1 MPASNP
7 LLNISDLP
15 PFNKIQPDQVI
26 PALEQLLKDNR
37 TTVEATLK
45 AAKNTSQPTWQQLI
59 TPLEA
64 AADNLAR
71 SWSPVS
77 HLNSVKN
84 SPELRTAY
92 QACLPKLSEYST
104 WFNQNPELFKAYQA
118 LATNPAAN
126 LNPAQ
131 QKMLSNTLRDFR
143 LSGVDLPEAKKQRFA
158 QIQQR
163 LAKLSNQFSN
173 NVLDATQSWT
183 KLVTDESQLIGL
195 PESAKESAAAA
206 AQAKD
211 LQGWLFTLDFP
222 SFQPVMTYADNRELR
237 QEVYTAF
244 VTRASDQGP
253 FSKKE
258 NSEKENSTGQW
269 NNAAI
274 MEEILALKEE
284 KAQLLG
290 FESYA
295 HLSVEKKMARSPE
308 EVLAFLNNLAAK
320 AHPQALQEFAE
331 LKTFA
336 EQQGVD
342 NLEAWDVGY
351 YSEKLRLERYNL
363 SQEEL
368 RPWFPA
374 NKVTQGLFKVVKQLF
389 NVEFKQDT
397 KVCTWH
403 TDAHYYQV
411 LRDGEPIAGF
421 YLDLYAREGKRGG
434 AWMDVC
440 RDRRRTAEG
449 QIQLP
454 VAYLTCN
461 FTPPVGEQPSL
472 LTHNEVTTLFHEFG
486 HGLHHMLTQV
496 EVPEVSGIN
505 GVAWDAVELP
515 SQFMENFCW
524 EREGL
529 DLITSHVETGEPLP
543 QALFEKMLAAKNFQS
558 AMQMVRQLEFS
569 LFDFRLHLELKQ
581 PNAQA
586 IQALLDE
593 VRQAVSVVPTAEFNR
608 FQNSFS
614 HIFAGGYAAGYYSY
628 KWAEVLSADAFSA
641 FEEEGTFNAATG
653 LRFCQSILEQ
663 GGSQDAMALFT
674 AFRGREPKIDALLRH
689 SGIQAAAVSVQ

>member
-1 MPASNP
+1 MELFMTSSNP
-7 LLNISDLP
+7 LLKITDLP
-15 PFNKIQPDQVI
+15 PFDKILPEHVV
-26 PALEQLLKDNR
+26 PALEQLLAENR
-37 TTVEATLK
+37 STVETTLK
-45 AAKNTSQPTWQQLI
+45 AVEASGNPTWQQLI
-59 TPLEA
+59 TPLEE
-64 AADNLAR
+64 AADRLAR

-84 SPELRTAY
+84 NPELREAY
-92 QACLPKLSEYST
+92 QACLPKLAEYST

-118 LATNPAAN
+118 LANNPKAQ

-131 QKMLSNTLRDFR
+131 QKMLSNALRDFR

-163 LAKLSNQFSN
+163 LSELSNNFSN
-173 NVLDATQSWT
+173 NLLDATQAWT
-183 KLVTDESQLIGL
+183 KLVTDESQLSGL

-206 AQAKD
+206 AKEKNQ
-211 LQGWLFTLDFP
+211 QGWLFTLDFP

-244 VTRASDQGP
+244 VTRASDQAP
-253 FSKKE
+253 
-258 NSEKENSTGQW
+258 TGQKSSASQW
-269 NNAAI
+269 DNAPL

-308 EVLAFLNNLAAK
+308 EVMEFLQNLAAK
-320 AHPQALQEFAE
+320 SYPQAKQEFAE
-331 LKTFA
+331 LKEFA
-336 EQQGVD
+336 QQLGVD
-342 NLEAWDVGY
+342 NLEPWDVGY
-351 YSEKLRLERYNL
+351 YSEKLRLERYAL

-374 NKVTQGLFKVVKQLF
+374 EKVIQGLFKVAGQLF
-389 NVEFKQDT
+389 NVEFKKDT
-397 KVCTWH
+397 QVSTWH
-403 TDAHYYQV
+403 KDAHYYQV
-411 LRDGEPIAGF
+411 LRKGEQIAGF

-440 RDRRRTAEG
+440 RDRRRTTEG
-449 QIQLP
+449 KIQLP

-486 HGLHHMLTQV
+486 HGLHHLLTQV
-496 EVPEVSGIN
+496 EVADVAGIN

-524 EREGL
+524 EKEGL
-529 DLITSHVETGEPLP
+529 DLMTAHVETGEPLP
-543 QALFEKMLAAKNFQS
+543 QAMFDKMLAAKNFQS
-558 AMQMVRQLEFS
+558 AMQMVRQLEFA

-593 VRQAVSVVPTAEFNR
+593 VRSQVSVVPTAKFNR
-608 FQNSFS
+608 FQNGFA

-641 FEEEGTFNAATG
+641 FEEEGTFNAQTG
-653 LRFCQSILEQ
+653 QRFCQTILEK
-663 GGSQDAMALFT
+663 GGSQDAMELFID
-674 AFRGREPKIDALLRH
+674 FRGREPKIDALLRH
-689 SGIQAAAVSVQ
+689 SGI

>member
-1 MPASNP
+1 MSTPNP

-15 PFNKIQPDQVI
+15 PFDKIQPDQVT
-26 PALEQLLKDNR
+26 PALEQLLTENR
-37 TTVEATLK
+37 ATVEATLK
-45 AAKNTSQPTWQQLI
+45 AAQATAKPTWQQLI
-59 TPLEA
+59 TPLEE
-64 AADNLAR
+64 ADDRLSR

-77 HLNSVKN
+77 HLNAVKN
-84 SPELRTAY
+84 NPELREAY
-92 QACLPKLSEYST
+92 QACLPKLSDYST

-118 LATNPAAN
+118 LANNKDAQ
-126 LNPAQ
+126 LNTAQ
-131 QKMLSNTLRDFR
+131 QKMLDNALRDFR

-158 QIQQR
+158 QIKQR
-163 LAKLSNQFSN
+163 LSELSNNFSN
-173 NVLDATQSWT
+173 NILDATQAWT
-183 KLVTDESQLIGL
+183 KLITDESQLSGL

-206 AQAKD
+206 AKAKD
-211 LQGWLFTLDFP
+211 QKGWLFTLDFP
-222 SFQPVMTYADNRELR
+222 SFQPVMTYADSRELR

-253 FSKKE
+253 FGQKTSASK
-258 NSEKENSTGQW
+258 W
-269 NNAAI
+269 NNAPL
-274 MEEILALKEE
+274 MEEILALKKEL
-284 KAQLLG
+284 AQLLG

-308 EVLAFLNNLAAK
+308 EVMEFLQNLAAK
-320 AHPQALQEFAE
+320 SYPQAKQEFAE
-331 LKTFA
+331 LEEFA
-336 EQQGVD
+336 QQQGMD
-342 NLEAWDVGY
+342 NLEPWDIGY
-351 YSEKLRLERYNL
+351 YSEKLRLANYNL

-374 NKVTQGLFKVVKQLF
+374 GKVLEGLFNVSSQLF

-397 KVCTWH
+397 QVATWH
-403 TDAHYYQV
+403 KDAHYYQV
-411 LRDGEPIAGF
+411 LRNGQQIAGF

-434 AWMDVC
+434 AWMGTC
-440 RDRRRTAEG
+440 RNRRRTANNK
-449 QIQLP
+449 IQLP

-461 FTPPVGEQPSL
+461 FTPPVGEQASL

-496 EVPEVSGIN
+496 EVADVSGIN

-529 DLITSHVETGEPLP
+529 DLITAHVETGEPLP
-543 QALFEKMLAAKNFQS
+543 QAMFDKMLAAKNFQS
-558 AMQMVRQLEFS
+558 AMQMMRQLEFA
-569 LFDFRLHLELKQ
+569 LFDFRLHLELNN

-593 VRQAVSVVPTAEFNR
+593 VRSQVSLVPTAEFNR
-608 FQNSFS
+608 FQNGFA

-641 FEEEGTFNAATG
+641 FEEEVASENESILNPKTG
-653 LRFCQSILEQ
+653 LRFCESILEK
-663 GGSQDAMALFT
+663 GGSQDAMELFIN
-674 AFRGREPKIDALLRH
+674 FRGREPKIDALLRH
-689 SGIQAAAVSVQ
+689 SGI

>member
-1 MPASNP
+1 MSTPNP

-15 PFNKIQPDQVI
+15 PFDKIQPDQVT
-26 PALEQLLKDNR
+26 PALEQLLTENR
-37 TTVEATLK
+37 ATVEATLK
-45 AAKNTSQPTWQQLI
+45 AAQATAKPTWQQLI
-59 TPLEA
+59 TPLEE
-64 AADNLAR
+64 ADDRLSR

-77 HLNSVKN
+77 HLNAVKN
-84 SPELRTAY
+84 NPELREAY
-92 QACLPKLSEYST
+92 QACLPKLSDYST

-118 LATNPAAN
+118 LANNKDAQ
-126 LNPAQ
+126 LNTAQ
-131 QKMLSNTLRDFR
+131 QKMLDNALRDFR

-163 LAKLSNQFSN
+163 LSELSNNFSN
-173 NVLDATQSWT
+173 NILDATQAWT
-183 KLVTDESQLIGL
+183 KLITDESQLSGL

-206 AQAKD
+206 AKAKD
-211 LQGWLFTLDFP
+211 QKGWLFTLDFP
-222 SFQPVMTYADNRELR
+222 SFQPVMTYADSRELR

-253 FSKKE
+253 FGQKTSASK
-258 NSEKENSTGQW
+258 W
-269 NNAAI
+269 NNAPL
-274 MEEILALKEE
+274 MEEILALKKEL
-284 KAQLLG
+284 AQLLG

-308 EVLAFLNNLAAK
+308 EVMEFLQNLAAK
-320 AHPQALQEFAE
+320 SYPQAKQEFAE
-331 LKTFA
+331 LEEFA
-336 EQQGVD
+336 QQQGVD
-342 NLEAWDVGY
+342 NLEPWDIGY
-351 YSEKLRLERYNL
+351 YSEKLRLANYNL

-374 NKVTQGLFKVVKQLF
+374 GKVLEGLFNVSSQLF

-397 KVCTWH
+397 QVATWH
-403 TDAHYYQV
+403 KDAHYYQV
-411 LRDGEPIAGF
+411 LRNGQQIAGF

-434 AWMDVC
+434 AWMGTC
-440 RDRRRTAEG
+440 RNRRRTANNK
-449 QIQLP
+449 IQLP

-461 FTPPVGEQPSL
+461 FTPPVGEQASL

-496 EVPEVSGIN
+496 EVADVSGIN

-529 DLITSHVETGEPLP
+529 DLMTAHVETGEPLP
-543 QALFEKMLAAKNFQS
+543 QAMFDKMLAAKNFQS
-558 AMQMVRQLEFS
+558 AMQMMRQLEFA
-569 LFDFRLHLELKQ
+569 LFDFRLHLELNN

-593 VRQAVSVVPTAEFNR
+593 VRSQVSLVPTAEFNR
-608 FQNSFS
+608 FQNGFA

-641 FEEEGTFNAATG
+641 FEEEGASENESILNPKTG
-653 LRFCQSILEQ
+653 LRFCESILEK
-663 GGSQDAMALFT
+663 GGSQDAMELFIN
-674 AFRGREPKIDALLRH
+674 FRGREPNIDALLRH
-689 SGIQAAAVSVQ
+689 SGI

>member
-1 MPASNP
+1 MTASNP
-7 LLNISDLP
+7 LLNITDLP
-15 PFNKIQPDQVI
+15 AFDKIQPEHIV
-26 PALEQLLKDNR
+26 PALDQLLDENKA
-37 TTVEATLK
+37 TVEATLK
-45 AAKNTSQPTWQQLI
+45 AALANNNLTWSSLI
-59 TPLEA
+59 TPLEEA
-64 AADNLAR
+64 GDRLAR

-84 SPELRTAY
+84 SPELREAY
-92 QACLPKLSEYST
+92 QACLPKLSEYAT

-118 LATNPAAN
+118 LANNPEAN
-126 LNPAQ
+126 LNSAQ
-131 QKMLSNTLRDFR
+131 KKMLDNALRDFR

-163 LAKLSNQFSN
+163 LSELSNQFSN
-173 NVLDATQSWT
+173 NLLDATQAWT
-183 KLVTDESQLIGL
+183 KLVTDENQLAGL

-206 AQAKD
+206 AKEKD
-211 LQGWLFTLDFP
+211 LTGWLFTLDFP

-244 VTRASDQGP
+244 VTRASDQA
-253 FSKKE
+253 E
-258 NSEKENSTGQW
+258 NTSFD
-269 NNAAI
+269 NAPL

-290 FESYA
+290 FASYA

-308 EVLAFLNNLAAK
+308 EVMDFLNNLASK
-320 AHPQALQEFAE
+320 AHPQAKKEFTE
-331 LKTFA
+331 LANFA
-336 EQQGVD
+336 QQQGVN
-342 NLEAWDVGY
+342 NLEPWDVGY
-351 YSEKLRLERYNL
+351 YSEKLRLERYAL

-374 NKVTQGLFKVVKQLF
+374 NKVTQGLFKVAGQLF
-389 NVEFKQDT
+389 DVEFKQDPQ
-397 KVCTWH
+397 VSSWH

-411 LRDGEPIAGF
+411 LRKGEQIAGF

-440 RDRRRTAEG
+440 RDRRRTA
-449 QIQLP
+449 QNAIQLP

-496 EVPEVSGIN
+496 EVADVSGIN

-529 DLITSHVETGEPLP
+529 DLMTAHVETGETLP
-543 QALFEKMLAAKNFQS
+543 QAMFDKMLAAKNFQS

-581 PNAQA
+581 PKAA
-586 IQALLDE
+586 EIQALLDQ
-593 VRQAVSVVPTAEFNR
+593 VRQAVSVVPTSSFNR
-608 FQNSFS
+608 FQNGFA

-641 FEEEGTFNAATG
+641 FEEASNVKGK
-653 LRFCQSILEQ
+653 SILDSEIGLSFCTNILEK
-663 GGSQDAMALFT
+663 GGSQDAMQLFID
-674 AFRGREPKIDALLRH
+674 FRGREPNIDALLKH
-689 SGIQAAAVSVQ
+689 SGI

>member
-1 MPASNP
+1 MSTPNP

-15 PFNKIQPDQVI
+15 PFDKIQPDQVT
-26 PALEQLLKDNR
+26 PALEQLLTENR
-37 TTVEATLK
+37 ATVEATLK
-45 AAKNTSQPTWQQLI
+45 AAQATAKPTWQQLI
-59 TPLEA
+59 TPLEE
-64 AADNLAR
+64 ADDRLSR

-77 HLNSVKN
+77 HLNAVKN
-84 SPELRTAY
+84 NPELREAY
-92 QACLPKLSEYST
+92 QACLPKLSDYST

-118 LATNPAAN
+118 LANNKDAQ
-126 LNPAQ
+126 LNTAQ
-131 QKMLSNTLRDFR
+131 QKMLDNALRDFR

-158 QIQQR
+158 QIKQR
-163 LAKLSNQFSN
+163 LSELSNNFSN
-173 NVLDATQSWT
+173 NILDATQAWT
-183 KLVTDESQLIGL
+183 KLITDESQLSGL

-206 AQAKD
+206 AKAKD
-211 LQGWLFTLDFP
+211 QKGWLFTLDFP
-222 SFQPVMTYADNRELR
+222 SFQPVMTYADSRELR

-253 FSKKE
+253 FGQKTSASK
-258 NSEKENSTGQW
+258 W
-269 NNAAI
+269 NNAPL
-274 MEEILALKEE
+274 MEEILALKKEL
-284 KAQLLG
+284 AQLLG

-308 EVLAFLNNLAAK
+308 EVMEFLQNLAAK
-320 AHPQALQEFAE
+320 SYPQAKQEFAE
-331 LKTFA
+331 LEEFA
-336 EQQGVD
+336 QQQGVD
-342 NLEAWDVGY
+342 NLEPWDIGY
-351 YSEKLRLERYNL
+351 YSEKLRLANYNL

-374 NKVTQGLFKVVKQLF
+374 GKVLEGLFNVSSQLF

-397 KVCTWH
+397 QVATWH
-403 TDAHYYQV
+403 KDAHYYQV
-411 LRDGEPIAGF
+411 LRNGQQIAGF

-434 AWMDVC
+434 AWMGTC
-440 RDRRRTAEG
+440 RNRRRTANNK
-449 QIQLP
+449 IQLP

-461 FTPPVGEQPSL
+461 FTPPVGEQASL

-496 EVPEVSGIN
+496 EVADVSGIN

-529 DLITSHVETGEPLP
+529 DLMTAHVETGEPLP
-543 QALFEKMLAAKNFQS
+543 QAMFDKMLAAKNFQS
-558 AMQMVRQLEFS
+558 AMQMMRQLEFA
-569 LFDFRLHLELKQ
+569 LFDFRLHLELNN

-593 VRQAVSVVPTAEFNR
+593 VRSQVSLVPTAEFNR
-608 FQNSFS
+608 FQNGFA

-641 FEEEGTFNAATG
+641 FEEEGASENESILNPKTG
-653 LRFCQSILEQ
+653 LRFCESILEK
-663 GGSQDAMALFT
+663 GGSQDAMELFIN
-674 AFRGREPKIDALLRH
+674 FRGREPNIDALLRH
-689 SGIQAAAVSVQ
+689 SGI

>member
-1 MPASNP
+1 MSTPNP

-15 PFNKIQPDQVI
+15 PFDKIQPDQVT
-26 PALEQLLKDNR
+26 PALEQLLTENR
-37 TTVEATLK
+37 ATVEATLK
-45 AAKNTSQPTWQQLI
+45 AAQATAKPTWQQLI
-59 TPLEA
+59 TPLEE
-64 AADNLAR
+64 ADDRLSR

-77 HLNSVKN
+77 HLNAVKN
-84 SPELRTAY
+84 NPELREAY
-92 QACLPKLSEYST
+92 QACLPKLSDYST

-118 LATNPAAN
+118 LANNKDAQ
-126 LNPAQ
+126 LNTAQ
-131 QKMLSNTLRDFR
+131 QKMLDNALRDFR

-158 QIQQR
+158 QIKQR
-163 LAKLSNQFSN
+163 LSELSNNFSN
-173 NVLDATQSWT
+173 NILDATQAWT
-183 KLVTDESQLIGL
+183 KLITDESQLSGL

-206 AQAKD
+206 AKAKD
-211 LQGWLFTLDFP
+211 QKGWLFTLDFP
-222 SFQPVMTYADNRELR
+222 SFQPVMTYADSRELR

-253 FSKKE
+253 FGQKTSASK
-258 NSEKENSTGQW
+258 W
-269 NNAAI
+269 NNAPL
-274 MEEILALKEE
+274 MEEILALKKEL
-284 KAQLLG
+284 AQLLG

-308 EVLAFLNNLAAK
+308 EVMEFLQNLAAK
-320 AHPQALQEFAE
+320 SYPQAKQEFAE
-331 LKTFA
+331 LEEFA
-336 EQQGVD
+336 QQQGVD
-342 NLEAWDVGY
+342 NLEPWDIGY
-351 YSEKLRLERYNL
+351 YSEKLRLANYNL

-374 NKVTQGLFKVVKQLF
+374 GKVLEGLFNVSSQLF

-397 KVCTWH
+397 QVATWH
-403 TDAHYYQV
+403 KDAHYYQV
-411 LRDGEPIAGF
+411 LRKGEQIAGF

-434 AWMDVC
+434 AWMGTC
-440 RDRRRTAEG
+440 RNRRRTANNK
-449 QIQLP
+449 IQLP

-461 FTPPVGEQPSL
+461 FTPPVGEQASL

-496 EVPEVSGIN
+496 EVADVSGIN

-529 DLITSHVETGEPLP
+529 DLMTAHVETGEPLP
-543 QALFEKMLAAKNFQS
+543 QAMFDKMLAAKNFQS
-558 AMQMVRQLEFS
+558 AMQMMRQLEFA
-569 LFDFRLHLELKQ
+569 LFDFRLHLELNN

-593 VRQAVSVVPTAEFNR
+593 VRSQVSLVPTAEFNR
-608 FQNSFS
+608 FQNGFA

-641 FEEEGTFNAATG
+641 FEEEGASENESILNPKTG
-653 LRFCQSILEQ
+653 LRFCESILEK
-663 GGSQDAMALFT
+663 GGSQDAMELFIN
-674 AFRGREPKIDALLRH
+674 FRGREPNIDALLRH
-689 SGIQAAAVSVQ
+689 SGI

>member
-1 MPASNP
+1 MSTPNP

-15 PFNKIQPDQVI
+15 PFDKIQPDQVT
-26 PALEQLLKDNR
+26 PALEQLLTENR
-37 TTVEATLK
+37 ATVEATLK
-45 AAKNTSQPTWQQLI
+45 AAQATAKPTWQQLI
-59 TPLEA
+59 TPLEE
-64 AADNLAR
+64 ADDRLSR

-77 HLNSVKN
+77 HLNAVKN
-84 SPELRTAY
+84 NPELREAY
-92 QACLPKLSEYST
+92 QACLPKLSDYST

-118 LATNPAAN
+118 LANNKDAQ
-126 LNPAQ
+126 LNTAQ
-131 QKMLSNTLRDFR
+131 QKMLDNALRDFR

-163 LAKLSNQFSN
+163 LSELSNSFSN
-173 NVLDATQSWT
+173 NLLDATQAWT
-183 KLVTDESQLIGL
+183 KLITDESQLSGL
-195 PESAKESAAAA
+195 PESAKESAAAE
-206 AQAKD
+206 AKD
-211 LQGWLFTLDFP
+211 QKGWLFTLDFP
-222 SFQPVMTYADNRELR
+222 SFQPVMTYADNPELR

-253 FSKKE
+253 SAGK
-258 NSEKENSTGQW
+258 W
-269 NNAAI
+269 DNAPL

-284 KAQLLG
+284 QAKLLG

-308 EVLAFLNNLAAK
+308 EVMEFLQNLAAK
-320 AHPQALQEFAE
+320 SYPQAKQEFAE
-331 LKTFA
+331 LTVFA
-336 EQQGVD
+336 QQQGVD
-342 NLEAWDVGY
+342 NLAPWDVGY
-351 YSEKLRLERYNL
+351 YSEKLRLERYAL

-374 NKVTQGLFKVVKQLF
+374 GKVLEGLFKISSQLF
-389 NVEFKQDT
+389 NVEFKQDP
-397 KVCTWH
+397 KVATWH
-403 TDAHYYQV
+403 SDAHYYQV
-411 LRDGEPIAGF
+411 LRNGQQIAGF

-434 AWMDVC
+434 AWMGTC
-440 RDRRRTAEG
+440 RNRRRTGKDE
-449 QIQLP
+449 IQLP

-496 EVPEVSGIN
+496 EVADVSGIN

-524 EREGL
+524 EKEGL
-529 DLITSHVETGEPLP
+529 DLMTAHVETGEPLP
-543 QALFEKMLAAKNFQS
+543 QTMFDKMLAAKNFQS
-558 AMQMVRQLEFS
+558 AMQMVRQLEFA

-586 IQALLDE
+586 IQTLLDE
-593 VRQAVSVVPTAEFNR
+593 VRSQVSVVPTAEFNR
-608 FQNSFS
+608 FQNGFA

-641 FEEEGTFNAATG
+641 FEEEGTFNAQTG
-653 LRFCQSILEQ
+653 QRFCQTILEQ
-663 GGSQDAMALFT
+663 GGSQDAMQLFIN
-674 AFRGREPKIDALLRH
+674 FRGREPKIDALLRH
-689 SGIQAAAVSVQ
+689 SGI